1 MASSDLVND
10 FISHLEPEDVPFEYI
25 SAASIKD
32 IHGQELMLQGEQLK
46 MLMNNHPDYSYVKDA
61 RIFLNINQVMKDIS
75 LEVEY
80 IFERVD
86 ILLREDAMG
95 SNPS

>member
-1 MASSDLVND
+1 MASSDLVKD
-10 FISHLEPEDVPFEYI
+10 FISQLEPEDVPFEYI
-25 SAASIKD
+25 AAASIRD
-32 IHGQELMLQGEQLK
+32 INGKELMLQGEQLK

-61 RIFLNINQVMKDIS
+61 RIFLNINQVMKDIT

-86 ILLREDAMG
+86 ILLREESMDEDA
-95 SNPS
+95 S